1 MTDLE
6 RISNDTPSLPKTDL
20 DDAYHG
26 RVIRGLMGPLL
37 DYYGDPDDPDPAR
50 REKAN
55 RVTEIMINGPSEI
68 YIEDGDGM
76 TLRPELSF
84 ESEEELVS
92 LARAILQ
99 FVGKRL
105 TPEEL
110 SVEART
116 PEGHRVHVV
125 QSPAARPGLSI
136 AIRKFPADRVRMRD
150 LVERYHSFPPRVARY
165 FEHAMTN
172 KANVVVSGGTGS
184 GKTTMVN
191 ALSELIS
198 PKDRII
204 IIEDAT
210 EIRFDEDRHV
220 LQFETV
226 GPDRQGNGG
235 ITIREL
241 LRASL
246 RMRPDRV
253 IIGECRGGEALDMVQ
268 AMNTGHAGSMS
279 TIHANSPEDC
289 LARLE
294 TLCLMAG
301 VNIPLVALQRQAASA
316 IDTIVQIARWHGVKR
331 VVGVTEVR
339 GFDQAT
345 GLYDL
350 VPIFRLE
357 HQPDG
362 PHGFLLKW
370 TGAEPHF
377 GEADLGQGAALAQ
390 IWREEPERIVEQD
403 RSN

>member
-1 MTDLE
+1 MTDAPAA
-6 RISNDTPSLPKTDL
+6 TPPRVPPGTPPAQGL
-20 DDAYHG
+20 DETYHA
-26 RVIRGLMGPLL
+26 RVIHGLLGPVLA
-37 DYYGDPDDPDPAR
+37 YYGDPDETDPEIRAGA
-50 REKAN
+50 E

-68 YIEDGDGM
+68 YVEDGDGM
-76 TLRPELSF
+76 TLRPELAF
-84 ESEEELVS
+84 PGERDLEA

-105 TPEEL
+105 VPEEL

-116 PEGHRVHVV
+116 PEGHRVHIV

-136 AIRKFPADRVRMRD
+136 AIRKFPAERVRMVD
-150 LVERYHSFPPRVARY
+150 LVHRFHSIPPRAAEY
-165 FEHAMTN
+165 LEHAMRL
-172 KANVVVSGGTGS
+172 KSNVVVSGGTGS

-191 ALSELIS
+191 ALSEMID

-210 EIRFDEDRHV
+210 EIRFDDARHV
-220 LQFETV
+220 LQFEAV
-226 GPDRQGNGG
+226 KPDRQGKGG

-253 IIGECRGGEALDMVQ
+253 IIGECRGGEALDMIQ

-301 VNIPLVALQRQAASA
+301 VNIPLIALQRQAGAA
-316 IDTIVQIARWHGVKR
+316 IDTIIQIARWRGHKR
-331 VVGVTEVR
+331 VTEITEVR
-339 GFDQAT
+339 GFDIDR
-345 GLYDL
+345 GRYLL
-350 VPIFRLE
+350 EPIFKLRAD
-357 HQPDG
+357 PDG
-362 PHGFLLKW
+362 PRGFSLQW
-370 TGAEPHF
+370 TGASPKF
-377 GEADLGQGAALAQ
+377 GEGDLGEGDALAEV
-390 IWREEPERIVEQD
+390 WRAG
-403 RSN
+403 